1 MEKIDQP
8 DIQLQELIDSV
19 FSEEP
24 TEYMFRGKK
33 HKIGWVKKGIIRKFS
48 HVCVK
53 EKDLGKRNAKLCAL
67 IIINNIWKIRLYYW
81 ILWRYYY
88 YIVDLDDVEILRV
101 LDIAKKK
108 IQSNAS
114 LLVTI
119 LATAMTDLMMTM
131 TKKEAQATRQE
142 QVGEGHSV

>member
-1 MEKIDQP
+1 
-8 DIQLQELIDSV
+8 
-19 FSEEP
+19 
-24 TEYMFRGKK
+24 
-33 HKIGWVKKGIIRKFS
+33 
-48 HVCVK
+48 
-53 EKDLGKRNAKLCAL
+53 
-67 IIINNIWKIRLYYW
+67 LYYW

-131 TKKEAQATRQE
+131 TKKEAQTTRQE

>member
-1 MEKIDQP
+1 MEKIEQP

-19 FSEEP
+19 LSEEP

-48 HVCVK
+48 HVCAK

-131 TKKEAQATRQE
+131 TKKEAQVTRQE
-142 QVGEGHSV
+142 QVGEGHSA